1 MNLEN
6 RVAVVTGGAGIV
18 GSSVVEAMCKYGA
31 RVALIDT
38 DASNGKLLESNLKS
52 EGFSVNFF
60 ECDLTSENS
69 VRAIANEIQSELGA
83 VSILHNNAASKGDSA
98 VEFFQSTEEYSIKTW
113 RQVMEVNLEAMFNVA
128 RIFGSQMI
136 ENKYGSIVQTSS
148 IYGGAVAP
156 DQRIYDGS
164 EYMGLPINTPA
175 VYTTSKAAV
184 VGLTKHLAT
193 HWADK
198 GIRVNCVTPG
208 GIRSGQNDTFVET
221 YSKRVPLGRMA
232 EASEIASAV
241 VFLASDAASYIT
253 GQNLIVDGGLSVW

>member
-1 MNLEN
+1 
-6 RVAVVTGGAGIV
+6 
-18 GSSVVEAMCKYGA
+18 
-31 RVALIDT
+31 
-38 DASNGKLLESNLKS
+38 
-52 EGFSVNFF
+52 
-60 ECDLTSENS
+60 
-69 VRAIANEIQSELGA
+69 

-164 EYMGLPINTPA
+164 EYMGLQINTPA

-241 VFLASDAASYIT
+241 VFLASDSASYIT